1 MTAASDLEQGRQS
14 FAHHAWK
21 DAFTRL
27 SAVDNAS
34 PLEPEDIERLGI
46 SAYLIGNE
54 SDSLE
59 MLARAHREWL
69 KRDHIERAAQSAFW
83 LGFVLLQKG
92 QRAQGNGW
100 IARSRRLL
108 DEGQR
113 DCVVRGYL
121 LLPAA
126 LQHVAER
133 DLAAAHDTFAQ
144 AARIGERFG
153 DPDLVA
159 LARQGQGRALIGL
172 GRYRRGRG
180 AAGRGHG
187 RRHHGRAS
195 SPIIVGTSTAA

>member
-69 KRDHIERAAQSAFW
+69 KRDHIERAAQSAFGS
-83 LGFVLLQKG
+83 GFVLLPERATRAG
-92 QRAQGNGW
+92 QRLDCP
-100 IARSRRLL
+100 SRRLL
-108 DEGQR
+108 NKVSAIAS
-113 DCVVRGYL
+113 CAGYL
-121 LLPAA
+121 CCRPRFSAWPIA
-126 LQHVAER
+126 
-133 DLAAAHDTFAQ
+133 DIAAAHDTSL
-144 AARIGERFG
+144 R
-153 DPDLVA
+153 
-159 LARQGQGRALIGL
+159 RQ
-172 GRYRRGRG
+172 RGS
-180 AAGRGHG
+180 
-187 RRHHGRAS
+187 AS
-195 SPIIVGTSTAA
+195 NSAIAT